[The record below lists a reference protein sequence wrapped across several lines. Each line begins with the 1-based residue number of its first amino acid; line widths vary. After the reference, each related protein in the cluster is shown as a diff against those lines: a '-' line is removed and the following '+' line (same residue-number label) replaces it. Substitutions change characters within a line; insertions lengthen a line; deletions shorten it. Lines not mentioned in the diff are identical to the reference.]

1 VDFFANTYSLGQMCP
16 DNEKKRDQKFWCVRQ
31 EKREALRFFC
41 QKRKC
46 FQWRRVKNELY
57 WCRWLIFLLIFYL
70 NVIFEKKQPICL
82 LQPMLLFLNS
92 IPPKNT
98 DEYSLKAISSYLGF
112 LAQNS
117 KFQCCSSWL
126 RRFQFA
132 ILQWFPWLKISSWER
147 VHFYI
152 TSFHWLKWPQRKLYP

>member
-1 VDFFANTYSLGQMCP
+1 MDFFCKHLQLGSDVHRQW
-16 DNEKKRDQKFWCVRQ
+16 KKRDQKFWCVRQ

-92 IPPKNT
+92 IPPQKTLMNK
-98 DEYSLKAISSYLGF
+98 YSLKAISSYLEF

-132 ILQWFPWLKISSWER
+132 ILQWFPWLKFSSWER
-147 VHFYI
+147 FHFYI
-152 TSFHWLKWPQRKLYP
+152 TSFHLLK